1 MSEIKKFNELFE
13 EFLEKIIAKF
23 PNQKLKTY
31 RRGFFLL
38 KSASPSVPV
47 NLFMSGC
54 IDYKKEIKS
63 RNETFF
69 LKDKKI
75 SDTANVFGNFTDDSG
90 LDTYWAELSPSTKKA
105 IWDYIQSLFVLGE
118 MIINKD
124 EKSFEKYNKLYASDY
139 KKEVN
144 NLHGESFSLDFLSK
158 LNS

>member
-1 MSEIKKFNELFE
+1 MSEIKKFNDLFE

-23 PNQKLKTY
+23 PYQKLKTY
-31 RRGFFLL
+31 RKGFFLL
-38 KSASPSVPV
+38 KAASPNVPV

-54 IDYKKEIKS
+54 IDYKKEIKT

-75 SDTANVFGNFTDDSG
+75 SETANVFGNFTGDSG
-90 LDTYWAELSPSTKKA
+90 LDTYWGELSSNTKNA

-118 MIINKD
+118 MITNKD
-124 EKSFEKYNKLYASDY
+124 NKSFQKYNKLYASDY

-144 NLHGESFSLDFLSK
+144 NLHGDSFSLDFLSK